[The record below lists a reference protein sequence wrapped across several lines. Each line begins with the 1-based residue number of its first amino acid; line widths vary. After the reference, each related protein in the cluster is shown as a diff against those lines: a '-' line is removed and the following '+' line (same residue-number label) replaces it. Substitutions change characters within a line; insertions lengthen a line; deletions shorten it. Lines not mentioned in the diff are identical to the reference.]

1 MKRTENLNIVDVFPL
16 TSPKKL
22 KEKLPVSENAA
33 DTVIQ
38 ARNTIKRVLAGEE
51 RRLLM
56 IVGPCSIHD
65 PETARDY
72 ALRLKKLAVE
82 VSETILIVMRV
93 YFEKPRTT
101 VGWKGLIN
109 DPDLDGSHKINKG
122 IELARKILLETNNL
136 GLPCA
141 TETLDPI
148 TPQYLADLI
157 SWSAIGARTTE
168 SQTHRE
174 MASGLSMP
182 VGFKNGTDGGL
193 NVALNAMNSALQQH
207 HFLGINPEGISSIIQ
222 TSGNPHV
229 HLVLRGGNNGP
240 NYDAVSVHI
249 AADALASGGLPKAIM
264 IDCNHAN
271 SGKDPSRQEL
281 VLRNTIM
288 QIKDGDQSIIGT
300 MIESNINGGNQL
312 IKPKMKYGVS
322 VTDACLDWENT
333 HRIILD
339 AHTALKNNK

>member
-1 MKRTENLNIVDVFPL
+1 MTRTENLNIVDVFPI

-22 KEKLPVSENAA
+22 KEILPVSDNVIE
-33 DTVIQ
+33 TVLN
-38 ARNTIKRVLAGEE
+38 ARNDIKRILEGKDS
-51 RRLLM
+51 RLLM
-56 IVGPCSIHD
+56 IVGPCSIHE
-65 PETARDY
+65 PQAAFEY
-72 ALRLKKLAVE
+72 AERLKKLADS
-82 VSETILIVMRV
+82 VSETILVIMRV

-101 VGWKGLIN
+101 VGWKGFIN

-122 IELARKILLETNNL
+122 IELARRLLLKINAL

-193 NVALNAMNSALQQH
+193 SVAINAMKSALQPH
-207 HFLGINPEGISSIIQ
+207 HFLGINNEGLSSAIQ
-222 TSGNPHV
+222 TSGNRDI
-229 HLVLRGGNNGP
+229 HLVLRGGSNGP
-240 NYDAVSVHI
+240 NYDAVSI
-249 AADALASGGLPKAIM
+249 QKAAEFLTSEGLPKAIM
-264 IDCNHAN
+264 VDCNHAN

-281 VLRNTIM
+281 VLREAIH
-288 QIKDGDQSIIGT
+288 QIKKGDNSIIGI
-300 MIESNINGGNQL
+300 MIESNIFGGNQPISAML
-312 IKPKMKYGVS
+312 QYGVS
-322 VTDACLDWENT
+322 ITDACLDWENT
-333 HRIILD
+333 NRIISN
-339 AHTALKNNK
+339 AHQSLVTGG

>member
-1 MKRTENLNIVDVFPL
+1 MIRTENLNIVEVMPI

-22 KEKLPVSENAA
+22 KDLLTVS
-33 DTVIQ
+33 DSVIETILN
-38 ARNTIKRVLAGEE
+38 ARNAIKSILEGEDS
-51 RRLLM
+51 RLLM

-65 PETARDY
+65 PQAAIEY
-72 ALRLKKLAVE
+72 AERLKKLADE
-82 VSETILIVMRV
+82 VSETVLVVMRV

-109 DPDLDGSHKINKG
+109 DPELDGSHKINKG
-122 IELARKILLETNNL
+122 IELARRLLLDINAL

-193 NVALNAMNSALQQH
+193 SVAINAMKSALQPH
-207 HFLGINPEGISSIIQ
+207 HFLGINNEGISSAIQ
-222 TSGNPHV
+222 TSGNHSI
-229 HLVLRGGNNGP
+229 HLVLRGGSNGP
-240 NYDAVSVHI
+240 NYDAVSIHK
-249 AADALASGGLPKAIM
+249 AAESLASEGLPEAIM

-281 VLRNTIM
+281 VLRDAIH
-288 QIKDGDQSIIGT
+288 QIKNGDNSIIGI
-300 MIESNINGGNQL
+300 MIESNINGGNQPISASL
-312 IKPKMKYGVS
+312 QYGVS
-322 VTDACLDWENT
+322 ITDACLDWENT
-333 HRIILD
+333 NRIILNTHQSL
-339 AHTALKNNK
+339 ATFS

>member
-1 MKRTENLNIVDVFPL
+1 MTRTENLNIVEVLPI
-16 TSPKKL
+16 TSPEKL
-22 KEKLPVSENAA
+22 KDLLPVSDTIIEN
-33 DTVIQ
+33 VLNS
-38 ARNTIKRVLAGEE
+38 RNAIKKILEGEDS
-51 RRLLM
+51 RILM

-65 PETARDY
+65 PQAALEY
-72 ALRLKKLAVE
+72 AKRLKNLADE
-82 VSETILIVMRV
+82 VSETVLIVMRV

-109 DPDLDGSHKINKG
+109 DPELDGSHKINKG
-122 IELARKILLETNNL
+122 IELARRLLLEINAL

-193 NVALNAMNSALQQH
+193 SVAINAMKSAVQSH
-207 HFLGINPEGISSIIQ
+207 HFLGINNKGLSSAIQ
-222 TSGNPHV
+222 TSGNRNV
-229 HLVLRGGNNGP
+229 HLVLRGGSNGP
-240 NYDAVSVHI
+240 NYDAVSI
-249 AADALASGGLPKAIM
+249 QKATEFLASEGLPEAIV

-271 SGKDPSRQEL
+271 SAKDPSRQEL
-281 VLRNTIM
+281 VLRDAIH
-288 QIKDGDQSIIGT
+288 QIKNGNNSIIGI
-300 MIESNINGGNQL
+300 MIESNINGGNQSISSSL
-312 IKPKMKYGVS
+312 QYGVS
-322 VTDACLDWENT
+322 ITDACLDWENT
-333 HRIILD
+333 NRIILN
-339 AHTALKNNK
+339 AHQSLT

>member
-38 ARNTIKRVLAGEE
+38 ARNAVKRVLAGEE

-65 PETARDY
+65 PEAARDY

-207 HFLGINPEGISSIIQ
+207 HFLGINPEGISSVIQ

>member
-1 MKRTENLNIVDVFPL
+1 MTRTENLNIVEVMPI

-22 KEKLPVSENAA
+22 KDLLPVSDSVIE
-33 DTVIQ
+33 TVLN
-38 ARNTIKRVLAGEE
+38 ARNAIKSILEGEDS
-51 RRLLM
+51 RLLM

-65 PETARDY
+65 PKAAIEY
-72 ALRLKKLAVE
+72 AERLKKLADE
-82 VSETILIVMRV
+82 VSETVLVVMRV

-109 DPDLDGSHKINKG
+109 DPELDGSHKINKG
-122 IELARKILLETNNL
+122 IELARRLLLDINAL

-193 NVALNAMNSALQQH
+193 SVAINAMKSALQPH
-207 HFLGINPEGISSIIQ
+207 HFLGINNEGLSSAIQ
-222 TSGNPHV
+222 TSGNRNL

-240 NYDAVSVHI
+240 NYDAVSIHK
-249 AADALASGGLPKAIM
+249 AAESLASEGLPEAIM

-281 VLRNTIM
+281 VLRDAIH
-288 QIKDGDQSIIGT
+288 QIKNGDNSIIGI
-300 MIESNINGGNQL
+300 MIESNINGGNQPISASL
-312 IKPKMKYGVS
+312 QYGVS
-322 VTDACLDWENT
+322 ITDACLDWENT
-333 HRIILD
+333 NRIILN
-339 AHTALKNNK
+339 AHQSLATCS

>member
-1 MKRTENLNIVDVFPL
+1 MTRTENLNIVDVLPI

-22 KEKLPVSENAA
+22 KDLLPVSDSVIETVLNARKA
-33 DTVIQ
+33 
-38 ARNTIKRVLAGEE
+38 IKSILEGEDS
-51 RRLLM
+51 RILM
-56 IVGPCSIHD
+56 VVGPCSIHD
-65 PETARDY
+65 TQAALEY
-72 ALRLKKLAVE
+72 AECLKKLADE
-82 VSETILIVMRV
+82 VSETVLVVMRV

-109 DPDLDGSHKINKG
+109 DPELDGSHKINKG
-122 IELARKILLETNNL
+122 IELARRLLLDINAL

-193 NVALNAMNSALQQH
+193 SVAINAMKSALQPH
-207 HFLGINPEGISSIIQ
+207 HFLGINNEGLSSAIQ
-222 TSGNPHV
+222 TSGNRNV

-240 NYDAVSVHI
+240 NYDDVSIHK
-249 AADALASGGLPKAIM
+249 AAESLASEGLPEAIM

-281 VLRNTIM
+281 VLRDAIH
-288 QIKDGDQSIIGT
+288 QIKNGDNSIIGI
-300 MIESNINGGNQL
+300 MIESNINGGNQPISASL
-312 IKPKMKYGVS
+312 QYGVS
-322 VTDACLDWENT
+322 ITDACLDWENT
-333 HRIILD
+333 NRIIHN
-339 AHTALKNNK
+339 AHQALATGS

>member
-1 MKRTENLNIVDVFPL
+1 MTRTENLNIVEVLPI

-22 KEKLPVSENAA
+22 KDLLPVSDSVIE
-33 DTVIQ
+33 TVLN
-38 ARNTIKRVLAGEE
+38 ARNAIKSILEGEDS
-51 RRLLM
+51 RLLM

-65 PETARDY
+65 TKAAIEY
-72 ALRLKKLAVE
+72 AKRLKKLADE
-82 VSETILIVMRV
+82 VSETVLVVMRV

-101 VGWKGLIN
+101 IGWKGLIN
-109 DPDLDGSHKINKG
+109 DPELDGSHKINKG
-122 IELARKILLETNNL
+122 IELARRLLLDINAL

-193 NVALNAMNSALQQH
+193 SVAINAMKSALQPH
-207 HFLGINPEGISSIIQ
+207 HFLGINNEGLSSAIQ
-222 TSGNPHV
+222 TSGNRNL
-229 HLVLRGGNNGP
+229 HLVLRGGSNGP
-240 NYDAVSVHI
+240 NYDAVSIHKT
-249 AADALASGGLPKAIM
+249 AEYLASEGLPESIM

-271 SGKDPSRQEL
+271 SGKDPSLQEL
-281 VLRNTIM
+281 VLRDAIH
-288 QIKDGDQSIIGT
+288 QINNGDNSIIGI
-300 MIESNINGGNQL
+300 MIESNINGGNQPISASL
-312 IKPKMKYGVS
+312 QYGVS
-322 VTDACLDWENT
+322 ITDACLDWENT
-333 HRIILD
+333 NRIILD
-339 AHTALKNNK
+339 AHQSLAAFS

>member
-1 MKRTENLNIVDVFPL
+1 MTSTENLNIVEVLPI
-16 TSPKKL
+16 TSPKIL
-22 KEKLPVSENAA
+22 KDILPVSDNVVEN
-33 DTVIQ
+33 VLN
-38 ARNTIKRVLAGEE
+38 ARNAIRNILEGKDSRI
-51 RRLLM
+51 LM

-65 PETARDY
+65 PEAALEY
-72 ALRLKKLAVE
+72 AERLKSLADK
-82 VSETILIVMRV
+82 VSDTILVVMRV

-109 DPDLDGSHKINKG
+109 DPELDGSHKINKG
-122 IELARKILLETNNL
+122 IELARRLLIEINAI

-193 NVALNAMNSALQQH
+193 SVAINAMKSALQPH
-207 HFLGINPEGISSIIQ
+207 HFLGINNEGLSSAIQ
-222 TSGNPHV
+222 TSGNRNV
-229 HLVLRGGNNGP
+229 HLVLRGGSNGP
-240 NYDAVSVHI
+240 NYDAISIHK
-249 AADALASGGLPKAIM
+249 AAKSLASEELPEAIM

-281 VLRNTIM
+281 VLRDAIH
-288 QIKDGDQSIIGT
+288 QIKNGENSIIGI
-300 MIESNINGGNQL
+300 MIESNINGGNQPISTSL
-312 IKPKMKYGVS
+312 QYGVS
-322 VTDACLDWENT
+322 ITDACLDWENT
-333 HRIILD
+333 ERIILN
-339 AHTALKNNK
+339 ANHSLMKIS